1 MLKYCLKMW
10 DKNRDKLQKDIE
22 SDTKLN
28 SCDYKYLVE
37 KVISIVFND
46 EDADYDHKWDAEN
59 IMEIDNGDYQGT
71 MLFIIPKDTYK
82 PNEADYL
89 ITFVNYG
96 SCSCCDTLLSI
107 QDWEEN
113 PKPAKE
119 QIKDYMTLC
128 KDLVCNIVKPY
139 NSGWRNEEE
148 FEQVEMEVKNE

>member
-37 KVISIVFND
+37 KVISIIFND
-46 EDADYDHKWDAEN
+46 EDADYNHKWDAGN
-59 IMEIDNGDYQGT
+59 ITAIDNGDYQGT
-71 MLFIIPKDTYK
+71 LLFVIPKDGYQPDET
-82 PNEADYL
+82 DYL

-96 SCSCCDTLLSI
+96 SCSGCDTLLAI
-107 QDWEEN
+107 QEWKENAKPTEE
-113 PKPAKE
+113 
-119 QIKDYMTLC
+119 QVKDYMTLC

-139 NSGWRNEEE
+139 NSGWRNEKE
-148 FEQVEMEVKNE
+148 FEQVEMEADNE